1 MSKWILACVTDLYS
15 FAFGSLRLSLLYD
28 LGFYVIQV
36 MPSFLSTLTVQFSVY
51 LLFIKEPKYYGPI
64 ILFGILE
71 GVEIFWEYN

>member
-1 MSKWILACVTDLYS
+1 
-15 FAFGSLRLSLLYD
+15 
-28 LGFYVIQV
+28 